1 MMTADEKHAVALVR
15 YSAISGLVAGTA
27 DPGTSQND
35 FYREAASRTYS
46 MPNGTPLKVTPATIK
61 RWYSQY
67 RRFGFDGLMPVSRSD
82 AGKSRT
88 LDDASQEYIRYM
100 KEHYPRMPAAAIW
113 RQMISEGV
121 VSEHDVSE
129 STVNR
134 FINQFM
140 KEAKLTNNKD
150 MRRYERPHINEVWC
164 GDSSVG
170 PRLLTPSGKK
180 KVYIIALIDDA
191 SRFIV
196 GIDVFFKDNFVG
208 VMSVMR
214 SAVSKYGKP
223 KIFNFD
229 NGSPYRN
236 KQMELLTA
244 RIGSSINY
252 CEPYTPTSKSKIE
265 RWFRTLKD
273 HWMAQLDMRDVPDLD
288 ALRKSLQD
296 YVDVYNRT
304 IHSSLSGSSPSDRFF
319 SEPEQIRRLTENDI
333 QKAFLLEIER
343 TVSADSVIVID
354 QTEYEVSS
362 RFARRHVRLRYSPD
376 LSEIFIVEDNGE
388 LTPIR
393 LLDKHAN
400 ASAKRSKVQLSRCA
414 DNPAEP
420 SDPSGTLTSEQSS
433 ISQPSPQL

>member
-1 MMTADEKHAVALVR
+1 MMTADEKHAIALVR
-15 YSAISGLVAGTA
+15 YSAISGLVAGTV
-27 DPGTSQND
+27 DSGTSQND
-35 FYREAASRTYS
+35 FYREAASRSYS
-46 MPNGTPLKVTPATIK
+46 MPDGSLLKVSPATIK
-61 RWYSQY
+61 RWHTRY
-67 RRFGFDGLMPVSRSD
+67 RTLGFDGLMPASRSD

-100 KEHYPRMPAAAIW
+100 KEHYPRLPATAIW
-113 RQMISEGV
+113 RQMISDGII
-121 VSEHDVSE
+121 SERDVSE

-134 FINQFM
+134 FVNQFM
-140 KEAKLTNNKD
+140 RESKLTTNKD

-170 PRLLTPSGKK
+170 PRLITPSGKK

-191 SRFIV
+191 SRFVV
-196 GIDVFFKDNFVG
+196 GIDVFFNDSFVG

-214 SAVSKYGKP
+214 SAVSRYGKP
-223 KIFNFD
+223 KVFNFD

-296 YVDVYNRT
+296 YVDTYNRT
-304 IHSSLSGSSPSDRFF
+304 AHSSLSGSSPSDRFF
-319 SEPEQIRRLTENDI
+319 SEPEQIRRLTEEEIRKD
-333 QKAFLLEIER
+333 FLLEIER
-343 TVSADSVIVID
+343 TVSTDSVVVID

-362 RFARRHVRLRYSPD
+362 RFARRRIRLRYSTD
-376 LSEIFIVEDNGE
+376 LSEIFVVEDNGE

-400 ASAKRSKVQLSRCA
+400 ASAKRSKVHLSRCSESSA
-414 DNPAEP
+414 SDSSQSKTP
-420 SDPSGTLTSEQSS
+420 STNQSN
-433 ISQPSPQL
+433 IHQLSKQL

>member
-1 MMTADEKHAVALVR
+1 MMTADEKHAIALVR
-15 YSAISGLVAGTA
+15 YSAISGLVAGTV

-35 FYREAASRTYS
+35 FYREAASKSYQ
-46 MPNGTPLKVTPATIK
+46 MPNGSLLKVTPATIK
-61 RWYSQY
+61 RWYRLY
-67 RRFGFDGLMPVSRSD
+67 RRSGFDALMPASRSD
-82 AGKSRT
+82 VGRSRT
-88 LDDASQEYIRYM
+88 LDEASQEYIRYM
-100 KEHYPRMPAAAIW
+100 KDLYPRMPAAAIW
-113 RQMISEGV
+113 RQMISEGIL
-121 VSEHDVSE
+121 SEHDVSE

-134 FINQFM
+134 FINQLM
-140 KEAKLTNNKD
+140 KEKKLTNNRD

-170 PRLLTPSGKK
+170 PRLSTPSGKK

-223 KIFNFD
+223 RIFNFD

-236 KQMELLTA
+236 KQMELLAA
-244 RIGSSINY
+244 RIGSSIHY

-273 HWMAQLDMRDVPDLD
+273 HWMAQLDMRSIPNLD

-296 YVDVYNRT
+296 YVNAYNRAA
-304 IHSSLSGSSPSDRFF
+304 HSSLSGSSPMDRFF
-319 SEPEQIRRLTENDI
+319 SEPDQIRRLTEEEI
-333 QKAFLLEIER
+333 QKDFLLEIER
-343 TVSADSVIVID
+343 TVSADSVLVID
-354 QTEYEVSS
+354 RTEYEVSS
-362 RFARRHVRLRYSPD
+362 RFARCHVRLRYSPD

-388 LTPIR
+388 LTKIQ
-393 LLDKHAN
+393 LLNKHTN
-400 ASAKRSKVQLSRCA
+400 ASVKREKVQLSRVVP
-414 DNPAEP
+414 DNK
-420 SDPSGTLTSEQSS
+420 SGTGQTDRSFEKRSD
-433 ISQPSPQL
+433 

>member
-1 MMTADEKHAVALVR
+1 MMTVDEKHAVALVR
-15 YSAISGLVAGTA
+15 YSAISGLVAGTI
-27 DPGTSQND
+27 DSGTSQND
-35 FYREAASRTYS
+35 FYREAASKSYP
-46 MPNGTPLKVTPATIK
+46 MPNGSLLKVTPATIK
-61 RWYSQY
+61 RWYNLY
-67 RRFGFDGLMPVSRSD
+67 RRSGFDALMPASRSD

-88 LDDASQEYIRYM
+88 LDDASQEYIRYT
-100 KEHYPRMPAAAIW
+100 KECYPRMLAAAIW
-113 RQMISEGV
+113 RQMISEGII
-121 VSEHDVSE
+121 SEHDVSE

-134 FINQFM
+134 FINQLM
-140 KEAKLTNNKD
+140 REKKLTNNRD

-170 PRLLTPSGKK
+170 PRLATPSGKK

-196 GIDVFFKDNFVG
+196 GIDVFFNDNFVS

-214 SAVSKYGKP
+214 SAISKYGKP
-223 KIFNFD
+223 KVFNFD

-273 HWMAQLDMRDVPDLD
+273 HWMAQLDMRDIPDLD
-288 ALRKSLQD
+288 ALCKSLQD
-296 YVDVYNRT
+296 YVNTYNRT
-304 IHSSLSGSSPSDRFF
+304 AHSSLSGSSPMDRFF
-319 SEPEQIRRLTENDI
+319 SEPEQIRRLTEDEIQND
-333 QKAFLLEIER
+333 FLLEIKR
-343 TVSADSVIVID
+343 SVSADSVIVINR
-354 QTEYEVSS
+354 TEYEVSS
-362 RFARRHVRLRYSPD
+362 RFAKCRIRLRYSPD

-388 LTPIR
+388 LTKIQ

-400 ASAKRSKVQLSRCA
+400 ASVKREKLQLSRVVA
-414 DNPAEP
+414 DNKPDAKQTDHSFEKQ
-420 SDPSGTLTSEQSS
+420 SD
-433 ISQPSPQL
+433 

>member
-15 YSAISGLVAGTA
+15 YSAISGLVAGTISS
-27 DPGTSQND
+27 GTSQND
-35 FYREAASRTYS
+35 FYREAASKSYS
-46 MPNGTPLKVTPATIK
+46 MPNGSLLKVTPATIK
-61 RWYSQY
+61 RWYSLY
-67 RRFGFDGLMPVSRSD
+67 RRLGFDGLMPASRSD

-113 RQMISEGV
+113 RQMISDGI

-140 KEAKLTNNKD
+140 REAKLTTGRD

-170 PRLLTPSGKK
+170 PRLATPSGKK

-196 GIDVFFKDNFVG
+196 GIDVFFNDNFVG

-214 SAVSKYGKP
+214 SAISKYGKP

-273 HWMAQLDMRDVPDLD
+273 HWMAQLDMRDIPDLH
-288 ALRKSLQD
+288 ALRKSLLD
-296 YVDVYNRT
+296 YVNTYNRT
-304 IHSSLSGSSPSDRFF
+304 AHSSLSGSSPMDRFF
-319 SEPEQIRRLTENDI
+319 SEPEQIRRLTEDEI
-333 QKAFLLEIER
+333 QKDFLLEIER
-343 TVSADSVIVID
+343 SVSADSVIVID
-354 QTEYEVSS
+354 HTEYEVSS
-362 RFARRHVRLRYSPD
+362 RFARRHIRLRYSSD

-388 LTPIR
+388 LTKIQ

-400 ASAKRSKVQLSRCA
+400 ASVKRNKVHLSRVSTDAASDSMQA
-414 DNPAEP
+414 DASSEEQP
-420 SDPSGTLTSEQSS
+420 DPPTSSH
-433 ISQPSPQL
+433 L